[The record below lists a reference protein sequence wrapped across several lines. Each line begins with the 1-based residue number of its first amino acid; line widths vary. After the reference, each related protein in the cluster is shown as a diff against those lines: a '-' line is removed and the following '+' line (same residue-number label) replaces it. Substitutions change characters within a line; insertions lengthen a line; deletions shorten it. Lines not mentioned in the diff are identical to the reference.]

1 MTRYFYDVF
10 GLVVTSVI
18 EFNELPARSFCMYDA
33 AIRYGEMPGVPLS
46 DVAPCQVAQ
55 GVTFKASHDC
65 LILDVNDVAR
75 FLVRNGNEIIVEPY
89 PAADPDL
96 VRLFLFGS
104 AFGALLFQRGVLPL
118 HGCSIVTTRGAVLCV
133 GHSGYGKS
141 TLAGVFHQR
150 GYPVLSDDVSAVTS
164 VDGIPHIL
172 PSYPRILL
180 WEDSIAHIGMNN
192 DGLQPAHARENK
204 YQVPVS
210 STFTSEPTPLHA
222 IYVINPGIDP
232 AITITPLD
240 GFTKIHSLTEHTY
253 RGQFLEAMQL
263 TTQHFT
269 QINTVARHARICRV
283 DRPIDTSR
291 IEEVADRIEEDF
303 LRESTR

>member
-1 MTRYFYDVF
+1 MSSGTV
-10 GLVVTSVI
+10 
-18 EFNELPARSFCMYDA
+18 
-33 AIRYGEMPGVPLS
+33 S
-46 DVAPCQVAQ
+46 DCFSGFIPQALIP
-55 GVTFKASHDC
+55 GVTFQASSDT
-65 LILDVNDVAR
+65 LLLRIDNVAR
-75 FLVRNGNEIIVEPY
+75 FLISNGNKIVVESFPD
-89 PAADPDL
+89 ADSDL

-118 HGCSIVTTRGAVLCV
+118 HGCSIVTPHGAVLCV

-180 WEDSIAHIGMNN
+180 WEDSMAHIGMDN
-192 DGLQPAHARENK
+192 DGLKLAHARENK

-222 IYVINPGIDP
+222 IYVINPGTDA
-232 AITITPLD
+232 AITINPLD
-240 GFTKIHSLTEHTY
+240 GFAKIHSLTEHTY

-269 QINTVARHARICRV
+269 QINAVARHARICRV
-283 DRPIDTSR
+283 DRPIDVRR

-303 LRESTR
+303 LREAAR

>member
-1 MTRYFYDVF
+1 MNRYYYNAF
-10 GLVVTSVI
+10 GLTITSDI
-18 EFNELPARSFCMYDA
+18 EFNELPAFSARAHDA
-33 AIRYGEMPGVPLS
+33 AIRYAEIPDVSLS
-46 DVAPCQVAQ
+46 DVAACRVVQ
-55 GVTFKASHDC
+55 GVTFKANHDR
-65 LILDVNDVAR
+65 LILDVDAVAR
-75 FLVRNGNEIIVEPY
+75 FLVRDGNEIIVQPY

-118 HGCSIVTTRGAVLCV
+118 HGCSIVTPRGAVLCV

-150 GYPVLSDDVSAVTS
+150 GYAVLSDDVSAVTS

-172 PSYPRILL
+172 ASYPRILL
-180 WEDSIAHIGMNN
+180 WEDSMAHIGMDNT
-192 DGLQPAHARENK
+192 GLKLAHARENK

-210 STFTSEPTPLHA
+210 STFASEPTSLHA
-222 IYVINPGIDP
+222 IYIINPGDDT

-240 GFTKIHSLTEHTY
+240 GFAKIHSLTEHTY
-253 RGQFLEAMQL
+253 RGQFLEGMKL

-269 QINTVARHARICRV
+269 QINAVARHACICRV
-283 DRPIDTSR
+283 DRPKDASR
-291 IEEVADRIEEDF
+291 IEELADRIEDDF
-303 LRESTR
+303 LLEVAS